1 MDSKEPLVGIVM
13 GSDSDWPLVQKAC
26 ATLDGFGVPYETRV
40 ISAHRTP
47 DVALEY
53 SKTAES
59 RGIKVIIAAA
69 GGAAH
74 LGGVLAAGTVLPV
87 IGIPV
92 AGGALNGLDAL
103 YATVQMPSG
112 VPVATVA
119 VGSAGPAN
127 AALLAVQILGTADA
141 ALREKFRHAWR
152 HEVVDWFAR
161 EQAAADLGGGFA
173 RARIRHERAFPAQ
186 QIPVLPE
193 VQACHVV
200 FPDDVEDRRAGETRL
215 SGQHRVNRIRRAW
228 RLADLE
234 VPRLKARVQAGDE
247 PHELPAPVVRK
258 PARHLAA
265 PRLERVDLRG
275 HEQQPVE
282 RQLLHGPPGDAQVAG
297 MDGIEAPAEDADSLH
312 GEKYTINGGN

>member
-1 MDSKEPLVGIVM
+1 MDSVNPIVGIVM

-26 ATLDGFGVPYETRV
+26 ATLDGFCVPYETRV

-47 DVALEY
+47 ELALEY
-53 SKTAES
+53 SRAAEG

-119 VGSAGPAN
+119 CGSAGPVN

-141 ALREKFRHAWR
+141 ELREKFHA
-152 HEVVDWFAR
+152 HKK
-161 EQAAADLGGGFA
+161 
-173 RARIRHERAFPAQ
+173 
-186 QIPVLPE
+186 
-193 VQACHVV
+193 
-200 FPDDVEDRRAGETRL
+200 T
-215 SGQHRVNRIRRAW
+215 
-228 RLADLE
+228 LAE
-234 VPRLKARVQAGDE
+234 KVAKANE
-247 PHELPAPVVRK
+247 K
-258 PARHLAA
+258 I
-265 PRLERVDLRG
+265 
-275 HEQQPVE
+275 
-282 RQLLHGPPGDAQVAG
+282 HG
-297 MDGIEAPAEDADSLH
+297 
-312 GEKYTINGGN
+312 